1 MDRQSD
7 GVEYSPDTGGG
18 VGKHSPLRSLERHLW
33 RRIFSGFLVVVPI
46 LVTFFVF
53 KIVYDYVESIF
64 HPTVIY

>member
-1 MDRQSD
+1 M
-7 GVEYSPDTGGG
+7 
-18 VGKHSPLRSLERHLW
+18 SLGQAIGRNRVLARYR